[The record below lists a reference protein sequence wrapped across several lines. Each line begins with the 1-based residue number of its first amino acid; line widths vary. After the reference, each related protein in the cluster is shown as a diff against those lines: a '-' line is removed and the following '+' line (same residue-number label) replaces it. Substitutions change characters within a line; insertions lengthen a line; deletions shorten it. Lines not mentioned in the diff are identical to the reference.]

1 MNAIQPNLAPNPSG
15 PNKAKGK
22 VPMVIVLIPSPIP
35 YSTAKTIKPAK
46 VAPKPNKIEN
56 PSVIKPKEI
65 KLVIKGCS
73 ARPKINSKNRPAV
86 LAGPINAP
94 ALTATAALCPNAST
108 LLTQS
113 DIKAPIIYPEKVKDS
128 TIQIMAWRRAGPCN
142 GGQVADSLLPIS
154 RGAEIPFSALRLNQC
169 AGTQIS
175 NTLAAWICHVTC
187 HP

>member
-1 MNAIQPNLAPNPSG
+1 MNINNAMVKNDVQPPSDSVIQAKRKGLEEFTDIRMNAIQPNLAPNPSG

-35 YSTAKTIKPAK
+35 YSTAKIIKPAK

-73 ARPKINSKNRPAV
+73 APPKINSKNRPAV

-94 ALTATAALCPNAST
+94 AVTATAALCPNAST
-108 LLTQS
+108 LLIQS

-128 TIQIMAWRRAGPCN
+128 TIQIMA
-142 GGQVADSLLPIS
+142 
-154 RGAEIPFSALRLNQC
+154 
-169 AGTQIS
+169 
-175 NTLAAWICHVTC
+175 
-187 HP
+187 

>member
-1 MNAIQPNLAPNPSG
+1 MNAIHPNLAPNPSG
-15 PNKAKGK
+15 PNSAKSN

-56 PSVIKPKEI
+56 PIIIKPKEI

-94 ALTATAALCPNAST
+94 APTATAALCPNAST
-108 LLTQS
+108 LLTQN

-128 TIQIMAWRRAGPCN
+128 TIQIMAWRRLGPCN
-142 GGQVADSLLPIS
+142 GGQVSDPSLRFS
-154 RGAEIPFSALRLNQC
+154 GRAQVPFSVLRLNQC
-169 AGTQIS
+169 AGAQIS
-175 NTLAAWICHVTC
+175 NTLAAWICHVTY